1 MDDTAGPDVTEPQ
14 QTRPGW
20 LRRHR
25 TPLIGG
31 AVALLL
37 TAAVALSWVG
47 LDLRGDGQTDS
58 SRIPMPPAT
67 AVVTRMTLIET
78 VKVGG
83 TLGYGDPTTVTGR
96 TSGTITWLPAEG
108 AVVERGGTVYR
119 RDELPVPLLYGTV
132 PMYRTLGSGAEG
144 SDVRELEENL
154 AALGYD
160 GFTLDD
166 SFSSGT
172 ADAVRS
178 FQEDRGLPETGR
190 LRPDEVV
197 IAPAAIRVT
206 TLTATLG
213 GTAVGPVLAYTE
225 TTRAVSIALDVA
237 KQHLVTVGVTAE
249 IELPDGSTVEGEVSH
264 VGTVATTVATVGASA
279 SGPTIEVTV
288 AVADQT
294 ALGTLD
300 AAPVTVTLQADRAQD
315 VLTVPVAALL
325 ALSEGGYGVQIV
337 EGDTTRYVAVNLGM
351 FANGRVEI
359 SGDAIAEG
367 VVVGM
372 PS

>member
-1 MDDTAGPDVTEPQ
+1 
-14 QTRPGW
+14 
-20 LRRHR
+20 
-25 TPLIGG
+25 
-31 AVALLL
+31 
-37 TAAVALSWVG
+37 
-47 LDLRGDGQTDS
+47 
-58 SRIPMPPAT
+58 
-67 AVVTRMTLIET
+67 
-78 VKVGG
+78 
-83 TLGYGDPTTVTGR
+83 
-96 TSGTITWLPAEG
+96 
-108 AVVERGGTVYR
+108 
-119 RDELPVPLLYGTV
+119 
-132 PMYRTLGSGAEG
+132 MYRALGSGAEG

-154 AALGYD
+154 AALGYG
-160 GFTLDD
+160 GFTVDD

-197 IAPAAIRVT
+197 IAAAAIRVT

-213 GTAVGPVLAYTE
+213 GPAAGPVLAYTE

-249 IELPDGSTVEGEVSH
+249 IELPDGSTVEGEVSQ
-264 VGTVATTVATVGASA
+264 VGTVATVGASA

-288 AVADQT
+288 AVADQA